1 MQDAASASS
10 TPYRLMPRLL
20 PRLLQGTC
28 LVALALL
35 PGAVR
40 AADAEAENAGREQI
54 VVTASKLDLIGVA
67 ATASEGSITRQEIEQ
82 RPAYRVGQYLESIPG
97 LSVTSHSGE
106 GKANQYLLRGFNL
119 DHGTD
124 FATWVDGMP
133 VNQRTHAHGQGYTD
147 VNFLLPELIGG
158 IDFTKGA
165 YFASE
170 GDFAAVGSA
179 HLRLR
184 NTMPLTLSLGAGTV
198 GDRRVFAGGSAE
210 LPGGST
216 LLGAAE
222 HFRLDGPW
230 DNPDRLRRF
239 NAVLRW
245 SSGTPANGTTIT
257 AMAYDGKWNATTD
270 QPLRAV
276 SAGLIGRFGSLDP
289 SDGGKASR
297 YSLSFRLAR
306 ELGDCDLEVIA
317 YGVRQHLTLW
327 SNFTHFLDNPVRG
340 DQHAQNDARWIGGG
354 GASLRMPF
362 NALGVSHTVTI
373 GTQVRADFIDVDLAS
388 TERRIPFAVDRDNL
402 VEELSLSAYLEH
414 RAQWTPWL
422 RTVLGLRGDRFST
435 TDRDRV
441 LATFGKES
449 SFLIQ
454 PKASLVLS
462 PWRHT
467 ELYLSAGRGFHSND
481 ARAGLIENEQGQASF
496 VRPPLLVRSSSYE
509 LGLRS
514 NVIPRL
520 TVTTTAFQ
528 MDFQSELTY
537 SADAGQTEAGRP
549 SRRRGVEFTAQ
560 YRPAPWLEIN
570 GNLAFSHARYLDGPL
585 VNRFIEDAPGFIGSA
600 GILVDGL
607 GPWSGSLVWRKL
619 GAHPLVEDNSVRS
632 PGYSQVNVALARRL
646 GSRLTLRAEVFNLL
660 GSKDD
665 AADYFYRSRLQG
677 EGAEGVED
685 LHFHPLEPRSLRVSF
700 SSVF

>member
-1 MQDAASASS
+1 M
-10 TPYRLMPRLL
+10 R
-20 PRLLQGTC
+20 GTC
-28 LVALALL
+28 LIALVLL

-40 AADAEAENAGREQI
+40 AEEAEAEAGADDGWREQI
-54 VVTASKLDLIGVA
+54 VVTASKVDLIGVA
-67 ATASEGSITRQEIEQ
+67 ATASQGSITRQEIEQ

-97 LSVTSHSGE
+97 LAVTSHSGE

-184 NTMPLTLSLGAGTV
+184 DTMPLTVSLGAGTV
-198 GDRRVFAGGSAE
+198 GDRRVFAGGSTK

-222 HFRLDGPW
+222 YFRLDGPW
-230 DNPDRLRRF
+230 DNPDGLRRI

-245 SSGTPANGTTIT
+245 STGTPANRTTIT

-276 SAGLIGRFGSLDP
+276 ISGLIGRYGSLDP

-306 ELGDCDLEVIA
+306 ELGDCDLEMTA
-317 YGVRQHLTLW
+317 YGLRQHMTLW

-340 DQHAQNDARWIGGG
+340 DQRAQNDARWIGGG
-354 GASLRMPF
+354 GASLRVPF
-362 NALGVSHTVTI
+362 NALGGSHALTI
-373 GTQVRADFIDVDLAS
+373 GTQARADFIDVDLAA
-388 TERRIPFAVDRDNL
+388 TERRLPFAVERDNH
-402 VEELSLSAYLEH
+402 VNEFSLSAYVED

-422 RTVLGLRGDRFST
+422 RTVIGLRGDRFSA

-441 LATFGKES
+441 LGTVGEQS
-449 SFLIQ
+449 SFLFQ
-454 PKASLVLS
+454 PKASVVLV
-462 PWRHT
+462 PWQHT
-467 ELYLSAGRGFHSND
+467 EFYLSTGRGFHSND
-481 ARAGLIENEQGQASF
+481 ARAGLIEDEQGQESF
-496 VRPPLLVRSSSYE
+496 VRPPLLVQSSSYE
-509 LGLRS
+509 IGLRS

-520 TVTTTAFQ
+520 TVTATAFQ
-528 MDFQSELTY
+528 MDFESELTY

-549 SRRRGVEFTAQ
+549 SRRRGVEITAQ

-570 GNLAFSHARYLDGPL
+570 GNLAFSHARYRDGPL
-585 VNRFIEDAPGFIGSA
+585 ANRFIEDAPGFIGSA
-600 GILVDGL
+600 GILVDGF
-607 GPWSGSLVWRKL
+607 GPWSGSLIWRKL
-619 GAHPLVEDNSVRS
+619 GAHPLVDDNSVRS
-632 PGYSQVNVALARRL
+632 PGYSQVNLALARQL

-660 GSKDD
+660 SSKDD

-677 EGAEGVED
+677 EAPEGVED
-685 LHFHPLEPRSLRVSF
+685 LHIHPLEPRSLRVTLSASF
-700 SSVF
+700 

>member
-1 MQDAASASS
+1 M
-10 TPYRLMPRLL
+10 R
-20 PRLLQGTC
+20 GTC
-28 LVALALL
+28 LIALVLL

-40 AADAEAENAGREQI
+40 AEEAEAEAGADDGWREQI
-54 VVTASKLDLIGVA
+54 VVTASKVDLIGVA
-67 ATASEGSITRQEIEQ
+67 ATASQGSITRQEIEQ

-97 LSVTSHSGE
+97 LAVTSHSGE

-184 NTMPLTLSLGAGTV
+184 DTMPLTVSLGAGTV
-198 GDRRVFAGGSAE
+198 GDRRVFAGGSTK

-222 HFRLDGPW
+222 YFRLDGPW
-230 DNPDRLRRF
+230 DNPDGLRRI

-245 SSGTPANGTTIT
+245 STGTPANRTTIT

-276 SAGLIGRFGSLDP
+276 ISGLIGRYGSLDP

-306 ELGDCDLEVIA
+306 ELGDCDLEMTA
-317 YGVRQHLTLW
+317 YGLRQHMTLW

-340 DQHAQNDARWIGGG
+340 DQRAQNDARWIGGG
-354 GASLRMPF
+354 GASLRVPF
-362 NALGVSHTVTI
+362 NALGGSHALTI
-373 GTQVRADFIDVDLAS
+373 GTQARADFIDVDLAA
-388 TERRIPFAVDRDNL
+388 TERRLPFAVERDNH
-402 VEELSLSAYLEH
+402 VNEFSLSAYVED

-422 RTVLGLRGDRFST
+422 RTVIGLRGDRFSA

-441 LATFGKES
+441 LGTVGEQS
-449 SFLIQ
+449 SFLFQ
-454 PKASLVLS
+454 PKASVVLV
-462 PWRHT
+462 PWQHT
-467 ELYLSAGRGFHSND
+467 EFYLSTGRGFHSND
-481 ARAGLIENEQGQASF
+481 ARAGLIEDEQGQESF
-496 VRPPLLVRSSSYE
+496 VRPPLLVQSSSYE
-509 LGLRS
+509 IGLRS

-520 TVTTTAFQ
+520 TVTATAFQ
-528 MDFQSELTY
+528 MDFESELTY

-549 SRRRGVEFTAQ
+549 SRRRGVEITAQ

-570 GNLAFSHARYLDGPL
+570 GNLAFSHARYRDGPL
-585 VNRFIEDAPGFIGSA
+585 ANRFIEDAPGYIGSA
-600 GILVDGL
+600 GILVDGF
-607 GPWSGSLVWRKL
+607 GPWSGSLIWRKL
-619 GAHPLVEDNSVRS
+619 GAHPLVDDNSVRS
-632 PGYSQVNVALARRL
+632 PGYSQVNLALARQL

-660 GSKDD
+660 SSKDD

-677 EGAEGVED
+677 EAPEGVED
-685 LHFHPLEPRSLRVSF
+685 LHIHPLEPRSLRVTLSASF
-700 SSVF
+700 

>member
-1 MQDAASASS
+1 MQDATRASPS
-10 TPYRLMPRLL
+10 TSRLL
-20 PRLLQGTC
+20 RGTC
-28 LVALALL
+28 VLALVL
-35 PGAVR
+35 VPASVR
-40 AADAEAENAGREQI
+40 AEEDDAADGARGQI
-54 VVTASKLDLIGVA
+54 VVTASKLDMIGVA

-97 LSVTSHSGE
+97 LAVTSHSGE

-124 FATWVDGMP
+124 FATWIDGMP

-158 IDFTKGA
+158 IDYTKGA
-165 YFASE
+165 HFASE

-184 NTMPLTLSLGAGTV
+184 DTMSLTLGLGAGSV
-198 GDRRVFAGGSAE
+198 GDRRVFAGGSTD
-210 LPGGST
+210 LPGGSR

-222 HFRLDGPW
+222 HSRLDGPW

-245 SSGTPANGTTIT
+245 STGTQASGASIT
-257 AMAYDGKWNATTD
+257 AMAYDGRWNATTD

-276 SAGLIGRFGSLDP
+276 EAGLIGRFGSLDP

-306 ELGDCDLEVIA
+306 ELGECDLEMSA
-317 YGVRQHLTLW
+317 YGVRQHMTLW
-327 SNFTHFLDNPVRG
+327 SNFTHYLDNPVHG
-340 DQHAQNDARWIGGG
+340 DQRAQNDARWIGGG
-354 GASLRMPF
+354 GATLRVPF
-362 NALGVSHTVTI
+362 TAFGASHTLAF
-373 GTQVRADFIDVDLAS
+373 GTQVRADVIDVDLAS
-388 TERRIPFAVDRDNL
+388 TEQRVPFSVDRDNR
-402 VEELSLSAYLEH
+402 VDELSVSAYMEH

-422 RTVLGLRGDRFST
+422 RTVIGLRGDHFRT
-435 TDRDRV
+435 TDRDLLRDTV
-441 LATFGKES
+441 GREDATLA
-449 SFLIQ
+449 Q
-454 PKASLVLS
+454 PKASVVLA
-462 PWRHT
+462 PWQHT
-467 ELYLSAGRGFHSND
+467 EFYLSAGRGFHSND
-481 ARAGLIENEQGQASF
+481 ARAGLIEDEQGQASY

-509 LGLRS
+509 VGVRS

-520 TVTTTAFQ
+520 TLTATAFR
-528 MDFQSELTY
+528 MDFDSELTY

-570 GNLAFSHARYLDGPL
+570 GNLAFSHARYTDGPL
-585 VNRFIEDAPGFIGSA
+585 ANRFIEDAPGFIGSA
-600 GILVDGL
+600 GILVDGF

-632 PGYSQVNVALARRL
+632 PGYSQVNLALARQL
-646 GSRLTLRAEVFNLL
+646 GSHLTLRAEVFNLL
-660 GSKDD
+660 GSKDN
-665 AADYFYRSRLQG
+665 AADYYYRSKLNG
-677 EGAEGVED
+677 EGAQGAED
-685 LHFHPLEPRSLRVSF
+685 LHFHPLEPRSLRVSLYAAF
-700 SSVF
+700 